1 MKRSFYFLFAGLF
14 ILILIGLFVLDYYGF
29 LPKKSYTASDFH
41 IDIIYSEIDY
51 NKNGIDDYT
60 DILNGAKAE
69 AKRKPKYVSKYYSG
83 GYPPETEGVCT
94 DVIWRALKEA
104 GYSLKDLVSEDI
116 ENNREAYPNI
126 TKIDPNIDFRR
137 VTNLNIYF
145 QRNTT
150 ILTNDLSKI
159 EEWQPGDIVVFGKS
173 EHIGIV
179 SDKRNSKGIPYLIH
193 NAGQPKLEEDTLQ
206 RWSKKKGIIGHYR
219 FQLQQPQT

>member
-1 MKRSFYFLFAGLF
+1 MKRSFYLLFVGLF
-14 ILILIGLFVLDYYGF
+14 ILILIGLFVLDYYRF
-29 LPKKSYTASDFH
+29 LPKKSYIASDFH
-41 IDIIYSEIDY
+41 IDIIHSEIDY
-51 NKNGIDDYT
+51 NQNGIDDYM
-60 DILNGAKAE
+60 DILSGAKKE
-69 AKRKPKYVSKYYSG
+69 VKLKPKYVSKYYSG

-116 ENNREAYPNI
+116 EKNREAYPNI

-145 QRNTT
+145 QRNTI

-219 FQLQQPQT
+219 FQLQ